1 VQLGSPAA
9 RYSLADIAAVVAVHT
24 SEVQCDPLFK
34 RALGFTGFRLSD
46 VLKTF
51 FKTEAGDTLV
61 FTAADGYQSLLPLN
75 AASDPRAL
83 LAFSNAADGAS
94 WLSAQDGGTAVDPAP
109 LYLVWEGA
117 SACDPNLHLPW
128 PYQVISISV
137 APRRA
142 LLTAIEPDPDTA
154 PATVLEGFETFQT
167 HCLSCHRIRDVGG
180 DVGPALVAVN
190 GALTDYLP
198 AATLRAYVLDA
209 PSINPSTKMPPFKD
223 QIDAGTF
230 ENLIAY
236 IHWAGSN
243 TDASNAS
250 RRADTCPGGQDWLL
264 TNGKI
269 LTMAPRN
276 RTASSVRI
284 RGRRIIGVGD
294 AVAPGVDSN
303 AAPDAASDADP
314 NAAPDPASDAD
325 PNAAPHEACVRIID
339 LDGRTVIP
347 GLIDSHTH
355 FVRTAQAPGPFI
367 EGLESADSI
376 GALQAALAAA
386 AKKAEPGEWIAAIGG
401 FTPMQFAERRMPTRA
416 ELSAAVSDHPV
427 YLQIGYLSAGL
438 TNDAGSRA
446 LEAAGI
452 AVDDAGV
459 TSNDGAALTFVLR
472 SRTDERMKR
481 RFKDYIAYAAS
492 LGLTTV
498 VDQAC
503 CDFLGAHLTAA
514 ERPNMRI
521 AESLWRGGEIPLRL
535 RFQYDHRDVR
545 DQNDIHSLTA
555 RLANATF
562 GLGDDMYKAVRV
574 GEQVIAAGATDEE
587 VFDVYERAAEAGWP
601 LSQHTIRHDEIERY
615 LRIMERVAAKTPVS
629 SLRWTLEHVF
639 EITPDQIE
647 RLKAIG
653 VSVRVQ
659 DQDYLRNGS
668 FNWKPGPPFRTL
680 LESGIRMGAGTDS
693 GVVGPLN
700 PWLSI
705 YYMVTGKDAGGEII
719 IPGEQIGRMDALRLY
734 TAANAWYTHEEDMLG
749 SIEAGKL
756 ADLVVLDRPY
766 LEIGDE
772 EIKRIRPVLTMIG
785 GRIVHAGTPYET
797 FSGLSSSGD

>member
-1 VQLGSPAA
+1 
-9 RYSLADIAAVVAVHT
+9 
-24 SEVQCDPLFK
+24 
-34 RALGFTGFRLSD
+34 
-46 VLKTF
+46 
-51 FKTEAGDTLV
+51 
-61 FTAADGYQSLLPLN
+61 
-75 AASDPRAL
+75 
-83 LAFSNAADGAS
+83 
-94 WLSAQDGGTAVDPAP
+94 
-109 LYLVWEGA
+109 
-117 SACDPNLHLPW
+117 
-128 PYQVISISV
+128 
-137 APRRA
+137 
-142 LLTAIEPDPDTA
+142 
-154 PATVLEGFETFQT
+154 
-167 HCLSCHRIRDVGG
+167 
-180 DVGPALVAVN
+180 
-190 GALTDYLP
+190 
-198 AATLRAYVLDA
+198 
-209 PSINPSTKMPPFKD
+209 
-223 QIDAGTF
+223 
-230 ENLIAY
+230 
-236 IHWAGSN
+236 
-243 TDASNAS
+243 
-250 RRADTCPGGQDWLL
+250 
-264 TNGKI
+264 
-269 LTMAPRN
+269 
-276 RTASSVRI
+276 
-284 RGRRIIGVGD
+284 
-294 AVAPGVDSN
+294 
-303 AAPDAASDADP
+303 
-314 NAAPDPASDAD
+314 
-325 PNAAPHEACVRIID
+325 
-339 LDGRTVIP
+339 
-347 GLIDSHTH
+347 
-355 FVRTAQAPGPFI
+355 
-367 EGLESADSI
+367 
-376 GALQAALAAA
+376 
-386 AKKAEPGEWIAAIGG
+386 
-401 FTPMQFAERRMPTRA
+401 
-416 ELSAAVSDHPV
+416 
-427 YLQIGYLSAGL
+427 
-438 TNDAGSRA
+438 
-446 LEAAGI
+446 
-452 AVDDAGV
+452 
-459 TSNDGAALTFVLR
+459 
-472 SRTDERMKR
+472 
-481 RFKDYIAYAAS
+481 
-492 LGLTTV
+492 
-498 VDQAC
+498 
-503 CDFLGAHLTAA
+503 
-514 ERPNMRI
+514 
-521 AESLWRGGEIPLRL
+521 LWRGGEIPLRL